1 VHLLHGQETSICQA
15 QDTPDQRIPN
25 ATRGYARTAS
35 TEAPAHPK
43 VLLRG
48 LAYGT
53 RAPQANGGGE
63 MRVGDRREADSEP
76 QRQQIVS
83 PPTGRGWRFSRWT
96 RSWGRE
102 IQRTMLLTRGPTLR
116 VCASWQSL
124 SAGRC
129 VRSKKSA
136 IYIDTQSTTP
146 YPDRQGQRKAR
157 RVRATRGHTD
167 RTQYT
172 RHAGPGGAAWAPTA
186 PQGASMCTDA
196 RRDFVCG
203 YVQCA

>member
-1 VHLLHGQETSICQA
+1 MHLLHGQETSICQA

-35 TEAPAHPK
+35 TEAPAHPE

-102 IQRTMLLTRGPTLR
+102 IPRTMLLTRGPTLR
-116 VCASWQSL
+116 AYAALGGSL
-124 SAGRC
+124 YQQGGVSGPQ
-129 VRSKKSA
+129 KNT
-136 IYIDTQSTTP
+136 IYIQLYPLFRIST
-146 YPDRQGQRKAR
+146 
-157 RVRATRGHTD
+157 
-167 RTQYT
+167 
-172 RHAGPGGAAWAPTA
+172 
-186 PQGASMCTDA
+186 
-196 RRDFVCG
+196 
-203 YVQCA
+203 